1 MQQNGTEW
9 DRGSKGQEFGGDVF
23 VVSLR
28 NDQAALVLLRVI
40 IRVIFTFPKGEFWK
54 RVEY

>member
-1 MQQNGTEW
+1 MQQKGTEW